1 MIFPVVLGQE
11 RARAVIARLL
21 VSGRLPHAFLLH
33 GPAGVGKGLVAHLF
47 AASLVC
53 NEPREDATG
62 CGSCAACVKAAHG
75 NHPDVLLVT
84 RLPKKDRPGES
95 TADDPED
102 GEDEGT
108 GKAGDLRPFIVVQQ
122 IRELNHHAAYAP
134 REGRRRVFIVDP
146 ADRMNA
152 ESQNALLK
160 TLEEPPGQAVIVL
173 VASRPHVLLP
183 TVRSRCFQIGFGALS
198 PDELASGLVSL
209 GMGPAEAEA
218 RAALAE
224 GRPGRAI
231 SLDLASL
238 AARRDQLLA
247 ALEALASSPRAAA
260 ALTEYAGQVIGE
272 SETDLLEG
280 LDLLMAL
287 ARDAARAASGSTAIL
302 HADVAPRID
311 RLGRALGAAR
321 AAELV
326 ALIDRLRGDL
336 RLNLN
341 KTLVAETILAAFAG
355 GPAAVA

>member
-1 MIFPVVLGQE
+1 VIFPVVLGQE
-11 RARAVIARLL
+11 RARAVLARLL
-21 VSGRLPHAFLLH
+21 ASGRLPHAFLFH
-33 GPAGVGKGLVAHLF
+33 GPAGVGKGLVAQMF
-47 AASLVC
+47 ATSLVC
-53 NEPREDATG
+53 KEPQADATG
-62 CGSCAACVKAAHG
+62 CGSCPACLKAAHG

-84 RLPKKDRPGES
+84 RLPKKDRPGDAA
-95 TADDPED
+95 ADDPED

-108 GKAGDLRPFIVVQQ
+108 GKSGDLRQFIVVQQ

-134 REGRRRVFIVDP
+134 REGRRRVFVIDP

-152 ESQNALLK
+152 EAQNALLK
-160 TLEEPPGQAVIVL
+160 TLEEPPGQAVLVL

-183 TVRSRCFQIGFGALS
+183 TVRSRCFQIGFAAMS
-198 PDELASGLVSL
+198 PDELASGLASR
-209 GMGPAEAEA
+209 GMEASEAKA

-247 ALEALASSPRAAA
+247 ALEALAASPRAASG
-260 ALTEYAGQVIGE
+260 LSEYAGQIVGE
-272 SETDLLEG
+272 GEAELLEG
-280 LDLLMAL
+280 LDLIMAL
-287 ARDAARAASGSTAIL
+287 ARDAARAASGSAAIL

-311 RLGRALGAAR
+311 RLGRGLGAAR